1 MMNDDFPSLA
11 KELNAVIEDAEV
23 FRYITRCSDLQKN
36 AIKSLKD
43 LQTKILSLKSD
54 AIADKNEERA
64 NILLGYECAIS
75 GLIAELEM
83 WLLLKQETPDKAWD
97 KLVTAQM
104 SYCSAAHAD
113 IGFNHVLQHLHRLE
127 EIEKLVFPPQVFV
140 SSGMTAER
148 LTCSICGEEY
158 ENCEHLAGKPY
169 MGEFC
174 GTIVRDIKIEHIALV
189 ENPADKRCRIIQVE
203 AEGGFRNRMTWR
215 VENKKSNDSKA

>member
-1 MMNDDFPSLA
+1 MMNNDFPSLA
-11 KELNAVIEDAEV
+11 KKLNAVIEDAEV
-23 FRYITRCSDLQKN
+23 FRYITRCSKLQRD

-43 LQTKILSLKSD
+43 LRTKILSLKSD
-54 AIADKNEERA
+54 AIESKNEERA
-64 NILLGYECAIS
+64 NILLGYECAVS

-83 WLLLKQETPDKAWD
+83 WILLKQEAPDKAWS

-113 IGFNHVLQHLHRLE
+113 VGFNHVLQHLQRLE
-127 EIEKLVFPPQVFV
+127 EIEELVFPPQVFM
-140 SSGMTAER
+140 SSGMTVKR

-158 ENCEHLAGKPY
+158 EDCEHLAGKPY

-174 GTIVRDIKIEHIALV
+174 GTIAQDVKIEHVAFV
-189 ENPADKRCRIIQVE
+189 ESPADKHCRVIWVE

-215 VENKKSNDSKA
+215 VENKKPHDSEE